1 MKKEQDLAVWKRG
14 GKTLKADEAP
24 EARKA
29 KSVFQN
35 HKASDWKNWNSSW
48 HFHSTVDALKLG

>member
-35 HKASDWKNWNSSW
+35 HKASDWEN
-48 HFHSTVDALKLG
+48 